1 MIRMIVPHTTD
12 TTVPTR
18 TVRKAVVPAA
28 GLGTRFLPATKAT
41 PKEMLPVVD
50 KPAIQYV
57 VEEAAAAGLDDV
69 LMVTGRHKRAI
80 EDHFDN
86 AFELEQAL
94 AAKGDAVRL
103 DAVRDPARL
112 AGIHHIRQGE
122 PLGLGHAVLCARRHV
137 GDQPFAVL
145 LGDDL
150 IDPRETL
157 LSTMLDVRDRYAGSV
172 VALMEVPR
180 EQIHLYGCAAVTPT
194 EEKGLV
200 RVTGLIEKPSP
211 RTRRAPTRSSA
222 VTSSTP
228 RSSTSWTAPHRVAAA
243 RSSSPTPS
251 RTSRPTAR
259 STASSSTASATTPA
273 TRRTTSARWY
283 AWPATATTWAR
294 SSSTGSRGSWR
305 SGKAARGWGGG
316 GRRPDNRT
324 AHPTPGRPRAQPF
337 GRSVHTTVISPVTAP
352 SARRISMVTGNSGRS
367 PASSWATTSE
377 AGRPRVAVAVTG
389 PIASLR

>member
-1 MIRMIVPHTTD
+1 MIAPHTTPAPASTRKD
-12 TTVPTR
+12 RTDRKDR

-69 LMVTGRHKRAI
+69 LMITGRHKRAI

-94 AAKGDAVRL
+94 AAKGDTVRL

-112 AGIHHIRQGE
+112 ADIHHIRQGD

-157 LSTMLDVRDRYAGSV
+157 LSRMLQVRDRREGSV
-172 VALMEVPR
+172 IALMEVPP
-180 EQIHLYGCAAVTPT
+180 EQIHRYGCAAVEPSG
-194 EEKGLV
+194 EDGVV
-200 RVTGLIEKPSP
+200 RVTGLVEKPS
-211 RTRRAPTRSSA
+211 REDAPSHYA
-222 VTSSTP
+222 VIGRYVLDP
-228 RSSTSWTAPHRVAAA
+228 AVFGVLER
-243 RSSSPTPS
+243 TPS
-251 RTSRPTAR
+251 GRGGEIQLTDALQELAAGGTVHGVAFDGLRYDTGDKADYLRTVVRLACE
-259 STASSSTASATTPA
+259 
-273 TRRTTSARWY
+273 
-283 AWPATATTWAR
+283 
-294 SSSTGSRGSWR
+294 
-305 SGKAARGWGGG
+305 
-316 GRRPDNRT
+316 RPDLGAEFT
-324 AHPTPGRPRAQPF
+324 AWLKEFVAGLTEG
-337 GRSVHTTVISPVTAP
+337 G
-352 SARRISMVTGNSGRS
+352 
-367 PASSWATTSE
+367 
-377 AGRPRVAVAVTG
+377 AGRERLAA
-389 PIASLR
+389 